1 MVGFLEEAA
10 LLSCFSLAF
19 FSPCAMICL
28 MFILTEK
35 PSVAKDIAAGL
46 GGFTRDRSGFWT
58 DGAGGCIVPAAGHL
72 LALKMPEEYDERYA
86 GRWELSQLPIA
97 PT

>member
-1 MVGFLEEAA
+1 
-10 LLSCFSLAF
+10 
-19 FSPCAMICL
+19 

-35 PSVAKDIAAGL
+35 PSVAKDIATGL
-46 GGFTRDRSGFWT
+46 GGFTCDRDTYDKSGYWRN
-58 DGAGGCIVPAAGHL
+58 DRGDCIVPAAGHL
-72 LALKMPEEYDERYA
+72 LTLMMPEDYDKKYA

>member
-1 MVGFLEEAA
+1 MCLWY
-10 LLSCFSLAF
+10 SLF
-19 FSPCAMICL
+19 

-46 GGFTRDRSGFWT
+46 GGFTCDRTTFDKSGYWFN
-58 DGAGGCIVPAAGHL
+58 DSGDCIVPAAGHL
-72 LALKMPEEYDERYA
+72 LTLMMPEDYDAKYKS
-86 GRWELSQLPIA
+86 RWELSQLPIA